1 MTTVMVVEDDPQ
13 VVCMLVTL
21 LELEG
26 FRGVGCS
33 EAERA
38 LEEIRRA
45 RPDVVVMDL
54 HLGGRS
60 GLELLRALRADPE
73 LQGTRVVIVSGE
85 DRLREARAA
94 GADAFVLKPFSMEEL
109 VKALRRLESWKE
121 GPP

>member
-13 VVCMLVTL
+13 VVRMLVTL

-26 FRGVGCS
+26 FRGVGCA

-45 RPDVVVMDL
+45 RPEVVVLDL
-54 HLGGRS
+54 HLGGHS

-94 GADAFVLKPFSMEEL
+94 GADAFVLKPFSLEEL
-109 VKALRRLESWKE
+109 VEALRRLEPSKG
-121 GPP
+121 GPQ